1 MAPGGGDVD
10 DEARGVRLGE
20 LGMAQLLGQGPRLL
34 LVEAVVVELDLL
46 VGRGAHD
53 EEIAGRLHRTGGP
66 SGDAGQ
72 QLAQVL
78 TRDQLGGGGVDLLQ
92 ALGGPPELVLQ
103 GLDRRLAPL
112 GPGRRRL
119 PRRGGAVGGEARALA
134 PDQPVAAALRPP
146 SLALLL
152 DDRAASESQDGGD
165 LAEEALGEGA
175 ERRAPRRAAPGGHLH
190 HHPLVAALGHHHRGD
205 GHEAGTLGRQ
215 PTQQVGR
222 AHALSVGGPLVLAH
236 NGRAHVPADLGVAQH
251 PAGRAEQGHRRRV
264 GAPGRGVLE
273 VGDRAL
279 LAGGRQ
285 HCGHSLVSGTVAHV
299 AQGDAGDHPRDVPLG
314 GRSLL
319 HVAAQATTS
328 RWLGAGASDRWYRP
342 RVSRWVRVRIGRPPR
357 AAVRRGA
364 RPAPRR
370 TAVGPGR
377 HGPARACGA
386 PFGPAR
392 GDR

>member
-20 LGMAQLLGQGPRLL
+20 LGMAQLLGQGPGLL

-92 ALGGPPELVLQ
+92 PLGGPPELVLQ

-146 SLALLL
+146 GLALLL

-175 ERRAPRRAAPGGHLH
+175 ERRAPRR
-190 HHPLVAALGHHHRGD
+190 RR
-205 GHEAGTLGRQ
+205 AGWS
-215 PTQQVGR
+215 P
-222 AHALSVGGPLVLAH
+222 PPP
-236 NGRAHVPADLGVAQH
+236 PA
-251 PAGRAEQGHRRRV
+251 RRR
-264 GAPGRGVLE
+264 
-273 VGDRAL
+273 
-279 LAGGRQ
+279 
-285 HCGHSLVSGTVAHV
+285 
-299 AQGDAGDHPRDVPLG
+299 
-314 GRSLL
+314 
-319 HVAAQATTS
+319 
-328 RWLGAGASDRWYRP
+328 
-342 RVSRWVRVRIGRPPR
+342 
-357 AAVRRGA
+357 
-364 RPAPRR
+364 PRR
-370 TAVGPGR
+370 TTIGAMGMRPALSADSRPSRSAGRMRSPSAVHSYWRTMAAPTCRLISGSPSTRPAAPSRATVAASVLQAVGSSR
-377 HGPARACGA
+377 SATVRSSPAADSTA
-386 PFGPAR
+386 ATPSSPALSR
-392 GDR
+392 T